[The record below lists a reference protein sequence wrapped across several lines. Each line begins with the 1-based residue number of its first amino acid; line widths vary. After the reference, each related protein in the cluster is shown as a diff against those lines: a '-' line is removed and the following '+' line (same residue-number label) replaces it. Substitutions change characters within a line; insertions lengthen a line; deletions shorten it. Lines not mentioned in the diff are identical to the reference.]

1 MKRERQR
8 LGYDFEVIKVP
19 REFFDLGRRRTEKM
33 LAYQSDRITVADL
46 LANAYL
52 QGLEDGYSTAE
63 KVAAKTE

>member
-8 LGYDFEVIKVP
+8 LGYDFEIIKVP
-19 REFFDLGRRRTEKM
+19 RKFFDLGRRRTEKM
-33 LAYQSDRITVADL
+33 LAYQSDRVTIADL

-52 QGLEDGYSTAE
+52 QGLEDGYFTAE

>member
-1 MKRERQR
+1 MKRERHR

-33 LAYQSDRITVADL
+33 LAYQSDRVTVADL

-52 QGLEDGYSTAE
+52 QGLEDGYFTAE
-63 KVAAKTE
+63 KVSAKTE